1 MPAIPRSFL
10 RLALAGLSLATAPRA
25 EAAQPPSGEDALR
38 LITPL
43 YAALTASAVEEVG
56 PRLRSVTTNAWTSC
70 GINDACE
77 ERESVVTRWSR
88 RLSAVPGMR
97 WELKEMLVT
106 GDRIVVRG
114 ETTGTPSGAFL
125 GVLHTGRSFRVM
137 TIDVH
142 VIEHG
147 RTART
152 HHIDYWL
159 GAIRQLRG
167 EAP

>member
-1 MPAIPRSFL
+1 MPRILL

-25 EAAQPPSGEDALR
+25 EAAQPPSSEDAL
-38 LITPL
+38 
-43 YAALTASAVEEVG
+43 
-56 PRLRSVTTNAWTSC
+56 RLRSVTTNAWTSC
-70 GINDACE
+70 STNDACE
-77 ERESVVTRWSR
+77 ERESVITRWSH

-97 WELKEMLVT
+97 WELREMLVT

-114 ETTGTPSGAFL
+114 ETTGTPSGTFL
-125 GVLHTGRSFRVM
+125 GVPYTGRSFRVM

-142 VIEHG
+142 AVENG
-147 RTART
+147 RIART
-152 HHIDYWL
+152 HHLEDWI